1 MLFLWNGKA
10 YRELEYKNN
19 ELKSLY
25 DMALKNIKYLEADLR
40 KAEDRI
46 KSRDDIISSLK
57 KQILLLTGEIADI
70 KQYYVPPEVVSAAKQ
85 VFNRQM
91 QIVCQVASIDATQK
105 NEVTK
110 LDAILDIL
118 SKDVD

>member
-70 KQYYVPPEVVSAAKQ
+70 KQYYVPPEVVSATKQ